1 MNSGKKEII
10 IIKKLY
16 YDEYEKMYGD
26 GFYPQ
31 LSPFKEIC
39 TCKNSLISF
48 KLMDYNIF
56 NRELVWTQI
65 DNSVIYG
72 FDGNNGFNLLHS
84 LNKEANVDATRILN
98 CGGRTIYPVIP
109 YLSTYRAI
117 INNIKY

>member
-1 MNSGKKEII
+1 M
-10 IIKKLY
+10 Y

-31 LSPFKEIC
+31 LNHFKEIC
-39 TCKNSLISF
+39 TCKNALISF
-48 KLMDYNIF
+48 KLMDYTYNS
-56 NRELVWTQI
+56 NRELVWVQI

-84 LNKEANVDATRILN
+84 LNKEANIEATKILN

-117 INNIKY
+117 INNMKY